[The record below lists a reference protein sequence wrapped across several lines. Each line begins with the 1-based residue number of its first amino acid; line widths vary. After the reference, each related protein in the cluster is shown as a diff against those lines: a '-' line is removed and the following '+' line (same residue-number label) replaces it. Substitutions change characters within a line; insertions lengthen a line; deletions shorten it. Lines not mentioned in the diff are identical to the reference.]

1 MLTDV
6 IQGVLERGP
15 WGAFVA
21 LVDVS
26 ALAYLIYHLIKALRG
41 TRAAPVFFGVSLVA
55 LMYVAAGW

>member
-21 LVDVS
+21 LIDVS
-26 ALAYLIYHLIKALRG
+26 ALAYLIYHLVKALRG
-41 TRAAPVFFGVSLVA
+41 TRAGARLGVGTES
-55 LMYVAAGW
+55 